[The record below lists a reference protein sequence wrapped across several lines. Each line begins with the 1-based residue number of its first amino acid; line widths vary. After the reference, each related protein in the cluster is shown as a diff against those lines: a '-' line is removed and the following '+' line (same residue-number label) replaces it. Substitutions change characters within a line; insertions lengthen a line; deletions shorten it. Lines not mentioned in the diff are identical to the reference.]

1 MHLSNT
7 NTIDLLQ
14 GDASDLGPL
23 QGDASDLGPLQ
34 GDASDLGPLQ
44 AGTSDLEPL
53 QAGASDLTDISID
66 LWELVLPQK
75 LPEDYWHKSGT
86 DENKK
91 RLLRAFLEYGH
102 KYWLSTFG
110 DTKKNTPLTR
120 KIMMLLLFV
129 GWSAVDTG
137 VMKQQDL
144 IKWMSGFESSPIHT
158 KSSLL
163 PGLTMSWQDG
173 EMILYI
179 NTEEMKVEEK
189 SSSGRGVAY
198 KTCMGLQLHELLDPT
213 WNVGSY
219 MKDPWRVYTRCFT
232 ARGAGVLWENV
243 PMGVRSAGIKGQ
255 EGKWQLVLANSNLTP
270 VACCNMRGLRST
282 IKSKLKRKSCGVQ
295 QPNEKQ
301 QRVTAR
307 RESVATT
314 RGSLLSIL
322 FSGGGLPASPTGN
335 ISVAA
340 DNQSGRG
347 PGQFV

>member
-23 QGDASDLGPLQ
+23 Q
-34 GDASDLGPLQ
+34 
-44 AGTSDLEPL
+44 AGASDLEPL
-53 QAGASDLTDISID
+53 QAGASDFTDISID
-66 LWELVLPQK
+66 LWELVLPQE

-91 RLLRAFLEYGH
+91 RLLRAFLEYGQ
-102 KYWLSTFG
+102 KYWLLTFGDG

-163 PGLTMSWQDG
+163 PGLTMSWQGG

-189 SSSGRGVAY
+189 PSSGRGVAY

-213 WNVGSY
+213 WKVGSY
-219 MKDPWRVYTRCFT
+219 MKDPWRVFTRCF
-232 ARGAGVLWENV
+232 AVRGAGVLWEYA
-243 PMGVRSAGIKGQ
+243 PMSARFAGIKGQ

-270 VACCNMRGLRST
+270 VACCNMRGLRRPG
-282 IKSKLKRKSCGVQ
+282 KSKLNRVVNCADVQ
-295 QPNEKQ
+295 QPDGKKL
-301 QRVTAR
+301 RVAAGQ
-307 RESVATT
+307 ESATP
-314 RGSLLSIL
+314 RDSFLSIL
-322 FSGGGLPASPTGN
+322 FGGNDLSASPTGN
-335 ISVAA
+335 TSVDA